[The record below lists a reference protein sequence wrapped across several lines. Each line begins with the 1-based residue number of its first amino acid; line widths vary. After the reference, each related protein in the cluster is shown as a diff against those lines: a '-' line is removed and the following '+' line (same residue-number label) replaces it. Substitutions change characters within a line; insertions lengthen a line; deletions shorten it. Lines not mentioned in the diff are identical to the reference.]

1 MEKFFLKELKILM
14 KKLNN
19 LSVLTEV
26 LKKNAQTVDKLQF
39 FQNIL
44 KHLKNVKNAELFS
57 QNSDPMMG
65 LHIVLF

>member
-1 MEKFFLKELKILM
+1 M
-14 KKLNN
+14 KKLNKLKCLN
-19 LSVLTEV
+19 RGF
-26 LKKNAQTVDKLQF
+26 KKNAQTVDKLQF